1 MVWMSSLPERVVGSA
16 SASSVSRIA
25 RRSPTLRPAHSRG
38 HQFVTRYP
46 KASAIS
52 LPPWLLRLLPAGA
65 VAGWALHPLEKR
77 RLSTAHT
84 QDGPRLI
91 NPFRPDRLRGYHGIV
106 LPLGVLMRRREFIA
120 AVGCATAALP
130 LPAFAQRQPPLVG
143 FLNSASPDTYR
154 FNADSFREGLAK
166 AGFVEGRSVRIEE
179 RWARGDYGALPTL
192 AAELV
197 AKGVVAIAATGDV
210 ASARAAQLASNTV
223 PVVFTIGGD
232 PIRHGLIKTMNR
244 PGGHVTGI
252 LFNQNVL
259 GAKRIELL
267 REIAPKVSRIALLM
281 NPTNPNVKIEET
293 DAEAGAKK
301 LGRETITVNAR
312 NASEMEN
319 AFEQL
324 LSAKAQALITG
335 TDPILL
341 DRREQIA
348 SFALRHKVLAMG
360 FVQQIAVAGALLSYG
375 PSISWMYRQAG
386 DYVGQIL
393 RGANPAEMPV
403 LQPTHFELV
412 INLKTA
418 KVLGVEVP
426 PTLLARADEVIE

>member
-1 MVWMSSLPERVVGSA
+1 
-16 SASSVSRIA
+16 
-25 RRSPTLRPAHSRG
+25 
-38 HQFVTRYP
+38 
-46 KASAIS
+46 
-52 LPPWLLRLLPAGA
+52 
-65 VAGWALHPLEKR
+65 
-77 RLSTAHT
+77 
-84 QDGPRLI
+84 
-91 NPFRPDRLRGYHGIV
+91 
-106 LPLGVLMRRREFIA
+106 MRRREFIKLLGGA
-120 AVGCATAALP
+120 ATAWPVEAM
-130 LPAFAQRQPPLVG
+130 AQQRMPVVG

-154 FNADSFREGLAK
+154 FNADSFREGLTK
-166 AGFVEGRSVRIEE
+166 AGFVEGRNVRIEE
-179 RWARGDYGALPTL
+179 RWARGDYAALPTL

-197 AKGVVAIAATGDV
+197 AMGVVAIAATGDV

-232 PIRHGLIKTMNR
+232 PIRHGLVKSVNR

-281 NPTNPNVKIEET
+281 NPTNPNVKIEEA

-301 LGRETITVNAR
+301 LGLETITVNAR
-312 NASEMEN
+312 NASEMET

-324 LSAKAQALITG
+324 LNAKAEALITA

-341 DRREQIA
+341 DRREQIS

-360 FVQQIAVAGALLSYG
+360 FVQQIAAAGGLLSYG

-386 DYVGQIL
+386 NYIGQIL
-393 RGANPAEMPV
+393 KGSNPAEMPV

-418 KVLGVEVP
+418 NALGVTVP
-426 PTLLARADEVIE
+426 PTLLARADEVID